1 MADEGARRLFNPAGA
16 AVNRGTPPIGGQAF
30 LSPPRFWCSAVALGL
45 IAAIAFHF
53 IPDLPVGI
61 PYDEPKKGRF
71 ILTGWQDFHHP
82 ILMLQI
88 VRLANLWTHAQDLAS
103 AVELGRSAASA
114 SGGLLVFAT
123 VAFARR
129 VVGPVCALGAG
140 ILAAVVPLTVFH
152 AQLFKEDIFVAPW
165 LILGLLAL
173 DLLGAAPTPRHAVS
187 FGAAAGLAAAAKY
200 IGVVLVPLALVLPIL
215 ARIESRSR
223 YYGMVGLAIALGFT
237 LFCAINAP
245 LFLQPDVFFGGLQGE
260 VTHALIGHLIVHHG
274 WHSGFVFTWTEN
286 LWPGLGAPLALGG
299 ILGALWIASCWR
311 TSPPALRL
319 LLAFGLVWYLMHEL
333 SPMKPFPEGARHMV
347 VMSAVFAIMAM
358 YAIERLADATMPHR
372 RPFAAAATFALAAG
386 PAWASFELA
395 RSAANDTH
403 LVVERVVAALG
414 EPTAW
419 ARTIALRRQTLWLDL
434 SQPIEIIENA
444 AQFAVINELFA
455 REYVRSTTL
464 GGQPEDV
471 RKIAAG
477 YAALLERPGVTIAS
491 TAGSYA
497 YRNTP
502 YRIVVLQGSPTRL
515 AAAVASIGPMPDI
528 EFRLLPNPAGR

>member
-1 MADEGARRLFNPAGA
+1 
-16 AVNRGTPPIGGQAF
+16 
-30 LSPPRFWCSAVALGL
+30 
-45 IAAIAFHF
+45 
-53 IPDLPVGI
+53 
-61 PYDEPKKGRF
+61 
-71 ILTGWQDFHHP
+71 
-82 ILMLQI
+82 
-88 VRLANLWTHAQDLAS
+88 
-103 AVELGRSAASA
+103 
-114 SGGLLVFAT
+114 
-123 VAFARR
+123 
-129 VVGPVCALGAG
+129 
-140 ILAAVVPLTVFH
+140 
-152 AQLFKEDIFVAPW
+152 
-165 LILGLLAL
+165 
-173 DLLGAAPTPRHAVS
+173 
-187 FGAAAGLAAAAKY
+187 
-200 IGVVLVPLALVLPIL
+200 
-215 ARIESRSR
+215 
-223 YYGMVGLAIALGFT
+223 
-237 LFCAINAP
+237 
-245 LFLQPDVFFGGLQGE
+245 
-260 VTHALIGHLIVHHG
+260 
-274 WHSGFVFTWTEN
+274 
-286 LWPGLGAPLALGG
+286 
-299 ILGALWIASCWR
+299 
-311 TSPPALRL
+311 
-319 LLAFGLVWYLMHEL
+319 
-333 SPMKPFPEGARHMV
+333 MKPFPEGARHMV

-372 RPFAAAATFALAAG
+372 RAFAAAATFALAAG